1 MEQFKEKIKE
11 LNNRLKDPDKLH
23 LDKEPKSGVGYPFN
37 KYTNILSYFLSKDV
51 LTFNEYQTIRDEY
64 FERNPYLELFEKA
77 PRTFGQTW
85 GEEWLKDQIKSL
97 QDPPQLDVN
106 RKLYD
111 LWLPSQGGNGIKI
124 EVKSSHV
131 AQKDPSR
138 ILVEKAYKKP
148 KDGDILAE
156 IEKQNF
162 EMNFQQLK
170 PDCCDVFVW
179 LAVWLDYIDI
189 WVLPAS
195 IIKMRQKGAPRRKPK
210 DSIVN
215 QDGTIY
221 MGTQHQGGKG
231 GKVAEGQIFIN
242 NKNYKDLEP
251 YRVSLGTLI
260 KRIKKYGN
268 INQNP

>member
-1 MEQFKEKIKE
+1 MEQLKKKIEE
-11 LNNRLKDPDKLH
+11 LNNRLQNPDKL
-23 LDKEPKSGVGYPFN
+23 LLEKEPKSGIGYPFN

-51 LTFNEYQTIRDEY
+51 LTYNEYETIRDEY
-64 FERNPYLELFEKA
+64 FERNPYLELFEQA

-85 GEEWLKDQIKSL
+85 GEEWLKEKQNCL
-97 QDPPQLDVN
+97 QTPPQTDVN
-106 RKLYD
+106 GQLYD
-111 LWLPSQGGNGIKI
+111 LWLPLQGSNDIRI

-131 AQKDPSR
+131 AEKDPKH

-148 KDGDILAE
+148 KVGDILAK
-156 IEKQNF
+156 IEELKF

-179 LAVWLDYIDI
+179 LAVWLDDIDI

-195 IIKMRQKGAPRRKPK
+195 IIKMRQKGAPRRKPN
-210 DSIVN
+210 DSIVQN
-215 QDGTIY
+215 GTIY
-221 MGTQHQGGKG
+221 MGIQHQGGKG

-242 NKNYKDLEP
+242 NKHYKDLEP

-260 KRIKKYGN
+260 STIKNYGSN
-268 INQNP
+268 NQNP